1 MSTAISPRALSTELW
16 TGLAFLTRLP
26 IARSAPETGADV
38 ARASW
43 SFPVV
48 GAGIGLLAGLVYW
61 VSFKLDLSPFVS
73 ALLAVATT
81 MLVTGCLHEDGL
93 ADTLD
98 GFGGG
103 ATREQKLEIMRD
115 SRVGAYGTCAL
126 VFSILFKTG
135 AISSLGDPSLAIS
148 ALLAAHTGARAIV
161 PMFMRRVPTA
171 RSDGLA
177 ADAGRP
183 PSGTPAIAALIG
195 FAVLVFTLGIG
206 GAVITTLLLA
216 AAVGLLALLCMRQI
230 GGQTGDVLGAVEQT
244 GEILILL
251 AASAWL

>member
-1 MSTAISPRALSTELW
+1 MTNDATPRALSTELW

-26 IARSAPETGADV
+26 VARSAPSTGADV

-61 VSFKLDLSPFVS
+61 LSFALDLSPFVS
-73 ALLAVATT
+73 ALLAVAAT
-81 MLVTGCLHEDGL
+81 MLITGCLHEDGL
-93 ADTLD
+93 ADTVD

-103 ATREQKLEIMRD
+103 ATRETKLEIMRD

-148 ALLAAHTGARAIV
+148 ALFAAHTGARATLPI
-161 PMFMRRVPTA
+161 FMRRVPPA
-171 RSDGLA
+171 RPDGLA

-183 PSGTPAIAALIG
+183 PSGTPAIAALLGFVALVIG
-195 FAVLVFTLGIG
+195 LGFG
-206 GAVITTLLLA
+206 GAVIASVLLA
-216 AAVGLLALLCMRQI
+216 ALVTLLALLTMRQI
-230 GGQTGDVLGAVEQT
+230 GGQTGDVLGAVEQV

-251 AASAWL
+251 VASAWL

>member
-1 MSTAISPRALSTELW
+1 MTPAISPRALSTELW

-26 IARSAPETGADV
+26 IGRGAPATGGDV

-61 VSFKLDLSPFVS
+61 ISFKLDLSPFIS

-103 ATREQKLEIMRD
+103 KTREQKLEIMRD

-148 ALLAAHTGARAIV
+148 ALLAAHTGGRAII

-171 RSDGLA
+171 RSDGLS

-195 FAVLVFTLGIG
+195 FAVLVFALGIG
-206 GAVITTLLLA
+206 GAVVTALLLA
-216 AAVGLLALLCMRQI
+216 AAAGLLALLCINQI

>member
-1 MSTAISPRALSTELW
+1 MTTAISPRALSTELL
-16 TGLAFLTRLP
+16 TGLAFCTRLP
-26 IARSAPETGADV
+26 LFGRTPATGGDL

-48 GAGIGLLAGLVYW
+48 GAGIGLLAGLIYW
-61 VSFKLDLSPFVS
+61 ISFRLDLSPFVS

-93 ADTLD
+93 ADTVD

-103 ATREQKLEIMRD
+103 KTREEKLEIMRD

-148 ALLAAHTGARAIV
+148 ALLASHTGGRAIL

-183 PSGTPAIAALIG
+183 PAGTPAIAALIG
-195 FAVLVFTLGIG
+195 FAVLLFTLGIG
-206 GAVITTLLLA
+206 GAVITTVLLA
-216 AAVGLLALLCMRQI
+216 IAAGLLALLCMRQI

-251 AASAWL
+251 VASAWL

>member
-1 MSTAISPRALSTELW
+1 MTNGASPRALSTGLW

-26 IARSAPETGADV
+26 VARGAPATGADV
-38 ARASW
+38 AQASW
-43 SFPVV
+43 SFPVI

-61 VSFKLDLSPFVS
+61 LSYALDLSPFVA

-93 ADTLD
+93 ADTVD

-103 ATREQKLEIMRD
+103 ATRERKLEIMRD

-135 AISSLGDPSLAIS
+135 AISSLGDSSLAVS
-148 ALLAAHTGARAIV
+148 ALFAAHTGARATL

-171 RSDGLA
+171 RPDGLA

-195 FAVLVFTLGIG
+195 FAVLVFALGLV
-206 GAVITTLLLA
+206 GAVVTALLLA
-216 AAVGLLALLCMRQI
+216 AALGLLALLCIRQI

-251 AASAWL
+251 VASAWL

>member
-1 MSTAISPRALSTELW
+1 MTTAISPRALSTELW

-26 IARSAPETGADV
+26 IARGTPGEGADV

-43 SFPVV
+43 SFPVI

-61 VSFKLDLSPFVS
+61 ISFKLDLSPFIS

-115 SRVGAYGTCAL
+115 SRVGSYGTCAL

-135 AISSLGDPSLAIS
+135 AISSLGDPSLAMS
-148 ALLAAHTGARAIV
+148 ALLAAHTGARATL
-161 PMFMRRVPTA
+161 PMFMRRVPPA
-171 RSDGLA
+171 RPDGLA

-195 FAVLVFTLGIG
+195 FAVLVFALGLG
-206 GAVITTLLLA
+206 GAVVTTLVLA
-216 AAVGLLALLCMRQI
+216 AAVALLALLCMREI

-244 GEILILL
+244 SEIVILL

>member
-1 MSTAISPRALSTELW
+1 MTNGASPRALSTELW

-26 IARSAPETGADV
+26 IARGAPATGADV
-38 ARASW
+38 AQASW
-43 SFPVV
+43 SFPVI

-61 VSFKLDLSPFVS
+61 VSFTLDLSPFVS

-93 ADTLD
+93 ADTID

-103 ATREQKLEIMRD
+103 RRASASSRSCATAGSAPMAPARSCFQFC
-115 SRVGAYGTCAL
+115 SRRARSRASAILHWRFRHYSPRIPARAPRFPSSCGAY
-126 VFSILFKTG
+126 
-135 AISSLGDPSLAIS
+135 PP
-148 ALLAAHTGARAIV
+148 AR
-161 PMFMRRVPTA
+161 P
-171 RSDGLA
+171 DGLS

-183 PSGTPAIAALIG
+183 PSGTPSIAALLG
-195 FAVLVFTLGIG
+195 FVALVFGLGFG
-206 GAVITTLLLA
+206 GAIIATLLLA

-251 AASAWL
+251 VASAWL

>member
-1 MSTAISPRALSTELW
+1 MMNGASPRALSTELW

-26 IARSAPETGADV
+26 ITRGAAATGADV
-38 ARASW
+38 AQASW
-43 SFPVV
+43 SFPVI

-61 VSFKLDLSPFVS
+61 VSFALDLSPFVS

-93 ADTLD
+93 ADTID

-103 ATREQKLEIMRD
+103 ATRERKLEIMRD

-135 AISSLGDPSLAIS
+135 AISSLGDPSLAVS
-148 ALLAAHTGARAIV
+148 ALFAAHTGARATLPI
-161 PMFMRRVPTA
+161 FMRRVPAA
-171 RSDGLA
+171 RPDGLS

-183 PSGTPAIAALIG
+183 PSGTPSIAALLG
-195 FAVLVFTLGIG
+195 FVALIVGLGFG
-206 GAVITTLLLA
+206 GAIIATLLLA
-216 AAVGLLALLCMRQI
+216 AAVGLLALICMRQI

-251 AASAWL
+251 VASAWL

>member
-1 MSTAISPRALSTELW
+1 MTDGSPPRALSTELL

-26 IARSAPETGADV
+26 VARGAPAGGADV
-38 ARASW
+38 ARVSW
-43 SFPVV
+43 SFPIIGV
-48 GAGIGLLAGLVYW
+48 GIGLLAGVVYW
-61 VSFKLDLSPFVS
+61 LSFKLDLSPFVS

-93 ADTLD
+93 ADTID

-103 ATREQKLEIMRD
+103 RTREEKLEIMRD

-135 AISSLGDPSLAIS
+135 AISSLGDPSLAVS
-148 ALLAAHTGARAIV
+148 ALLASHTGGRAIL

-177 ADAGRP
+177 AEAGRP
-183 PSGTPAIAALIG
+183 PAGTPAIAALIG
-195 FAVLVFTLGIG
+195 FAVLLFTLGLG
-206 GAVITTLLLA
+206 GAVVTTLLLA
-216 AAVGLLALLCMRQI
+216 IAIGLLALLCMTEI

-251 AASAWL
+251 VASAWL

>member
-1 MSTAISPRALSTELW
+1 MTNDAAPRALSTALW

-26 IARSAPETGADV
+26 VARGAPAIGPDV
-38 ARASW
+38 AQASW
-43 SFPVV
+43 SFPVI
-48 GAGIGLLAGLVYW
+48 GAGIGLLAGFVYW
-61 VSFKLDLSPFVS
+61 VSFALDLSPFVS

-93 ADTLD
+93 ADTVD

-103 ATREQKLEIMRD
+103 ATRERKLEIMRD

-135 AISSLGDPSLAIS
+135 AISSLGDPSLAVS
-148 ALLAAHTGARAIV
+148 ALFAAHTGARATLPI
-161 PMFMRRVPTA
+161 FMRRVAPA
-171 RSDGLA
+171 RPDGLS

-183 PSGTPAIAALIG
+183 PSGTPSIAALLGFVALVIG
-195 FAVLVFTLGIG
+195 LGFG
-206 GAVITTLLLA
+206 GALIATLLLA
-216 AAVGLLALLCMRQI
+216 ALVVLIALLALRQI
-230 GGQTGDVLGAVEQT
+230 GGQTGDVLGAVEQA

-251 AASAWL
+251 VASAWL

>member
-1 MSTAISPRALSTELW
+1 MMNGASPRALSTELW

-26 IARSAPETGADV
+26 IARGAAATGADV
-38 ARASW
+38 AQASW
-43 SFPVV
+43 SFPVI

-61 VSFKLDLSPFVS
+61 VSFDLDLSPFVS

-103 ATREQKLEIMRD
+103 ATRERKLEIMRD

-148 ALLAAHTGARAIV
+148 ALFAAHTGARATLPI
-161 PMFMRRVPTA
+161 FMRRVPPPGQTGYRPMRDDRPQA
-171 RSDGLA
+171 RRQSRRCSASSRSSSGLA
-177 ADAGRP
+177 SAGRLSP
-183 PSGTPAIAALIG
+183 
-195 FAVLVFTLGIG
+195 
-206 GAVITTLLLA
+206 TLLLA
-216 AAVGLLALLCMRQI
+216 AAVGLLALICIRQI

-251 AASAWL
+251 VASAWL